1 MNNQTKITIAILTI
15 GLALALT
22 GLLGENKSLSFD
34 RDRLERIGAHYQ
46 AAIDN
51 QEVAGA
57 RAVILQNGRTVYDES
72 WGYRDL
78 ATKAPLGDDTIY
90 HIYSMTKPITSVAV
104 MMLFEEGK
112 FLLHEPIAKYIPELA
127 DLKVYDAVNGR
138 GNPPVRKA
146 ARQPTIRDVLTH
158 TAGFTY
164 GFFDPTPLGA
174 MYRKAGIGGPTKDLQ
189 SFVENL
195 GKLPLKFDP
204 GAKWNYSVSTDVL
217 GRLVE
222 VVSGQTFGAFLQTR
236 IFGPLGMKDTSFTFD
251 PTKAERQ
258 AVLYS
263 REGVP
268 AAFPKAGFLAK
279 PTGPGLEP
287 AHESLLLGYTNKG
300 VFESGGAGLLST
312 VPDYLRFAKMLLND
326 GELDGTRILSPN
338 SVHMMRRD
346 HVGDTKPVARVTST
360 MLNDGIGFGLGFG
373 TITDQGLSGLALP
386 KGSYFWG
393 GAAGTFF
400 WVDPANDL
408 IGLFMTQVVPHRT
421 TLRQDM
427 WGLTY
432 QAISDK
438 RLND

>member
-1 MNNQTKITIAILTI
+1 MAWA
-15 GLALALT
+15 GLF
-22 GLLGENKSLSFD
+22 GSNKNLSFD
-34 RDRLERIGAHYQ
+34 RERLERIGMHYQ
-46 AAIDN
+46 AAVDK
-51 QEVAGA
+51 QEVASA
-57 RAVILQNGRTVYDES
+57 QAVILQNGRTVYNEK

-78 ATKAPLGDDTIY
+78 ATKAPLTDDTIY

-127 DLKVYDAVNGR
+127 DLKVYDPVNGK

-164 GFFDPTPLGA
+164 GVFDASPLGA
-174 MYRKAGIGGPTKDLQ
+174 MYRKAGIGGPTRDLQ
-189 SFVENL
+189 GFVEDL
-195 GKLPLKFDP
+195 GKMPLKFDP
-204 GAKWNYSVSTDVL
+204 TTQWNYSVATDVL

-222 VVSGQTFGAFLQTR
+222 VASGQKFGEFLQAR
-236 IFGPLGMKDTSFTFD
+236 IFTPLGMKDTSFTFD
-251 PTKAERQ
+251 PAKADRQ

-287 AHESLLLGYTNKG
+287 AHENLLFGYTDKAA
-300 VFESGGAGLLST
+300 FEGGGGGLLST
-312 VPDYLRFAKMLLND
+312 TQDYLRFAKMLLND
-326 GELDGTRILSPN
+326 GELDGVRLLSPN
-338 SVHMMRRD
+338 AVHMMRHD
-346 HVGDTKPVARVTST
+346 QIGDTKATARLTSI
-360 MLNDGIGFGLGFG
+360 MPRSGIGFGLGFG
-373 TITDQGLSGLALP
+373 TITNQGLSGLALP

-400 WVDPANDL
+400 WVDPENEL
-408 IGLFMTQVVPHRT
+408 IGLFMTQVIPHRT

-432 QAISDK
+432 QAITDK

>member
-1 MNNQTKITIAILTI
+1 MNNQAKIVIGILTI
-15 GLALALT
+15 GLVMSLAALF
-22 GLLGENKSLSFD
+22 GGNKNLSFD
-34 RDRLERIGAHYQ
+34 RQRLDRIGAHYQ

-57 RAVILQNGRTVYDES
+57 RAVIVQNGRTVYDEA

-78 ATKAPLGDDTIY
+78 ATKAPLADDTIY
-90 HIYSMTKPITSVAV
+90 HIYSMSKPITSVAV
-104 MMLFEEGK
+104 MILFEEGK

-127 DLKVYDAVNGR
+127 DLKVYDPVNGK

-146 ARQPTIRDVLTH
+146 ARQPTIRDVLKH

-164 GFFDPTPLGA
+164 GFFDPTPVGE
-174 MYRKAGIGGPTKDLQ
+174 MYRRANIGGPSKDLKG
-189 SFVENL
+189 FVEEL
-195 GKLPLKFDP
+195 GKIPLRTDP
-204 GAKWNYSVSTDVL
+204 GANWTYSVSTDVL

-222 VVSGQTFGAFLQTR
+222 VASGQTFGNFLQTR
-236 IFGPLGMKDTSFTFD
+236 IFTPLGMTDTSFHFD
-251 PTKAERQ
+251 AAKADRQ

-268 AAFPKAGFLAK
+268 AAFPKAGFFAK

-287 AHESLLLGYTNKG
+287 AHESMLVGYTDKG
-300 VFESGGAGLLST
+300 MFESGGAGLLST

-326 GELDGTRILSPN
+326 GALDGARILSPN

-346 HVGDTKPVARVTST
+346 QTGDVQPLARVTSI
-360 MLNDGIGFGLGFG
+360 MPGPGIGFGLGFG

-386 KGSYFWG
+386 KGSFFWG

-400 WVDPANDL
+400 WVDPANEL
-408 IGLFMTQVVPHRT
+408 VGLFMTQVAPHRT
-421 TLRQDM
+421 TLRQDF

-432 QAISDK
+432 QAINDR

>member
-1 MNNQTKITIAILTI
+1 MNNQAKIIIGILAI
-15 GLALALT
+15 GLVMSLAIIF
-22 GLLGENKSLSFD
+22 GENKNLSFD
-34 RDRLERIGAHYQ
+34 KQRLDRIGAHYQ
-46 AAIDN
+46 TAIDN

-57 RAVILQNGRTVYDES
+57 RAVIMQNGRTVYDET

-78 ATKAPLGDDTIY
+78 ATQAPLADDTIY
-90 HIYSMTKPITSVAV
+90 HIYSMSKPITSVAV
-104 MMLFEEGK
+104 MILFEEGK

-127 DLKVYDAVNGR
+127 DLKVYDPVNGT

-146 ARQPTIRDVLTH
+146 ARQPTIADVLKH

-164 GFFDPTPLGA
+164 GFFDPTPVGS
-174 MYRKAGIGGPTKDLQ
+174 MYRKANIGGPTKDLQ
-189 SFVENL
+189 GFVENL
-195 GKLPLKFDP
+195 GKIPLRSDP
-204 GAKWNYSVSTDVL
+204 GASWIYSVSTDVL

-222 VVSGQTFGAFLQTR
+222 VASGQTFGDFLQTR
-236 IFGPLGMKDTSFTFD
+236 IFTPLGMTDTSFHFD
-251 PTKAERQ
+251 AAKADRQ

-268 AAFPKAGFLAK
+268 AAFPKAGFFAK

-287 AHESLLLGYTNKG
+287 AHESMLVGYTDKG

-312 VPDYLRFAKMLLND
+312 VPDYLRFAKMLLNN

-346 HVGDTKPVARVTST
+346 QTGDVQPVMRVTSI
-360 MLNDGIGFGLGFG
+360 MPGPGIGFGLGFG

-400 WVDPANDL
+400 WVDPENEL
-408 IGLFMTQVVPHRT
+408 IGLFMTQVAPHRT

-432 QAISDK
+432 QAINDK
-438 RLND
+438 RLNN

>member
-1 MNNQTKITIAILTI
+1 MNNQAKIIIA
-15 GLALALT
+15 ALAVGFVMALAA
-22 GLLGENKSLSFD
+22 LLVENKNLSFD
-34 RDRLERIGAHYQ
+34 RERLKRIGAHYQ

-57 RAVILQNGRTVYDES
+57 RAVIVQNDRIVYDEN

-78 ATKAPLGDDTIY
+78 ANKTPITDDTIY

-104 MMLFEEGK
+104 MMLYEEGK
-112 FLLHEPIAKYIPELA
+112 FLLQEPIAKYIPELA
-127 DLKVYDAVNGR
+127 DLKVYDPVNGK

-146 ARQPTIRDVLTH
+146 ARQPTIGEVLKH
-158 TAGFTY
+158 TGGFTY
-164 GFFDPTPLGA
+164 GYFDLTPVGD
-174 MYRKAGIGGPTKDLQ
+174 MYRKADIGGPAKDLQ
-189 SFVENL
+189 SFVADL
-195 GKLPLKFDP
+195 GKIPLRSDP
-204 GAKWNYSVSTDVL
+204 GIYWSYSISTDIL

-222 VVSGQTFGAFLQTR
+222 VASGQKFSVFLQER
-236 IFGPLGMKDTSFTFD
+236 IFAPLGMTDTSFRYD
-251 PTKAERQ
+251 ASKADRQ

-268 AAFPKAGFLAK
+268 AAFLKAGFFAR

-287 AHESLLLGYTNKG
+287 AHESMLVGYTQKG
-300 VFESGGAGLLST
+300 VYESGGAGLLST

-326 GELDGTRILSPN
+326 GTLDGARILSPN

-346 HVGDTKPVARVTST
+346 QTGDVPPLARVTT
-360 MLNDGIGFGLGFG
+360 IMPDRGIGFGLGFG

-386 KGSYFWG
+386 TGSYFWG

-400 WVDPANDL
+400 WIDPENEL
-408 IGLFMTQVVPHRT
+408 IGLFMTQVAPHRT
-421 TLRQDM
+421 TLRQDL

-432 QAISDK
+432 QAIDDK

>member
-1 MNNQTKITIAILTI
+1 MNNQTKIIIAILVA
-15 GLALALT
+15 GLTMALA
-22 GLLGENKSLSFD
+22 GLFSGTKNLSFD
-34 RDRLERIGAHYQ
+34 RGRLERIGAHYQ

-57 RAVILQNGRTVYDES
+57 RTVILQNGRTVYDET

-78 ATKAPLGDDTIY
+78 ATKAPLSDDTIY

-127 DLKVYDAVNGR
+127 DLKVYDPVNGK

-146 ARQPTIRDVLTH
+146 ARQPTIRDVLKH

-164 GFFDPTPLGA
+164 GFFDPTPVGD
-174 MYRKAGIGGPTKDLQ
+174 MYRKAGIGGPSKDLQ
-189 SFVENL
+189 GFVADL
-195 GKLPLKFDP
+195 GKIPLLTDP
-204 GAKWNYSVSTDVL
+204 GASWTYSVSTDVL

-222 VVSGQTFGAFLQTR
+222 VASGQTFGDFLQTR
-236 IFGPLGMKDTSFTFD
+236 IFTPLGMTDTSFHFD
-251 PTKAERQ
+251 AAKADRQ

-287 AHESLLLGYTNKG
+287 AHESMLVGYTDKG

-312 VPDYLRFAKMLLND
+312 VPDYLRFAKMLMHD
-326 GELDGTRILSPN
+326 GALDGARILSPN
-338 SVHMMRRD
+338 SVHMMRQD
-346 HVGDTKPVARVTST
+346 QTGNVPPTSRVTSI
-360 MLNDGIGFGLGFG
+360 MPGPGIGFGLGFG

-400 WVDPANDL
+400 WIDPENEL
-408 IGLFMTQVVPHRT
+408 IGLFMTQLAPHRT
-421 TLRQDM
+421 TLRQDL

-432 QAISDK
+432 QAIDDR